1 MSLFL
6 GLDTSNYTTSAAVYD
21 AVSGN
26 VAQAKQLLPVKEG
39 ERGIRQSDA
48 VFHHTRQ
55 LPDVLSRALSSAGPP
70 DFAGIGVSTRPR
82 RVEGS
87 YMPCFWVGTS
97 QAQVLSEVLGI
108 PVYEFS
114 HQEGHLAAALYSA
127 GRLDLTGQ
135 EFLAFH
141 VSGGTTESLLA
152 GPGKES
158 PVEATLAGTST
169 DLKAGQAIDRIGVAL
184 GLPFPCGPALEQLAL
199 QSDRIFR
206 VHPSLN
212 GLDCSLSGV
221 ENQCRKMMADGE
233 PDADV
238 ALYCLKAV
246 GAALAGMAK
255 ALLNEYPGRPL
266 VFSGGVM
273 SNSILK
279 EDLKQKFDC
288 CFAEP
293 AFSADNAAGV
303 AVLAYLQDRRAQQ
316 NG

>member
-21 AVSGN
+21 TDTGEV
-26 VAQAKQLLPVKEG
+26 VQARQLLPVKEG

-55 LPDVLSRALSSAGPP
+55 LPDVLSRVLSSAPSR

-97 QAQVLSEVLGI
+97 QAQVLSDVLGI

-152 GPGKES
+152 GPGEES
-158 PVEATLAGTST
+158 PVEASLAGTST

-199 QSDRIFR
+199 QSDRTFR
-206 VHPSLN
+206 IRPSLN

-233 PDADV
+233 PAADV
-238 ALYCLKAV
+238 ALYCLKSV
-246 GAALAGMAK
+246 GAALIGMAE
-255 ALLNEYPGRPL
+255 ALVKEYPGRPL

>member
-21 AVSGN
+21 TDTGEV
-26 VAQAKQLLPVKEG
+26 VQARQLLPVKEG

-55 LPDVLSRALSSAGPP
+55 LPDVLSRVLSSAPSR

-97 QAQVLSEVLGI
+97 QAQVLSDVLGI

-127 GRLDLTGQ
+127 GRLDLAGQ

-152 GPGKES
+152 GPGEES
-158 PVEATLAGTST
+158 PVEASLAGTST

-199 QSDRIFR
+199 QSDRTFR
-206 VHPSLN
+206 IRPSLN

-233 PDADV
+233 PAADV
-238 ALYCLKAV
+238 ALYCLKSV
-246 GAALAGMAK
+246 GAALIGMAE
-255 ALLNEYPGRPL
+255 ALVKEYPGRPL

>member
-21 AVSGN
+21 TDTGEV
-26 VAQAKQLLPVKEG
+26 VQARQLLPVKEG

-55 LPDVLSRALSSAGPP
+55 LPDVLSRVLSSAPSR

-97 QAQVLSEVLGI
+97 QAQVLSDVLGI

-152 GPGKES
+152 GPGEES
-158 PVEATLAGTST
+158 PVEASLAGTST
-169 DLKAGQAIDRIGVAL
+169 DLKAGQAIDRIGVTL

-199 QSDRIFR
+199 QSDRTFR
-206 VHPSLN
+206 IRPSLN

-233 PDADV
+233 PAADV
-238 ALYCLKAV
+238 ALYCLKSV
-246 GAALAGMAK
+246 GAALIGMAE
-255 ALLNEYPGRPL
+255 ALVKEYPGRPL